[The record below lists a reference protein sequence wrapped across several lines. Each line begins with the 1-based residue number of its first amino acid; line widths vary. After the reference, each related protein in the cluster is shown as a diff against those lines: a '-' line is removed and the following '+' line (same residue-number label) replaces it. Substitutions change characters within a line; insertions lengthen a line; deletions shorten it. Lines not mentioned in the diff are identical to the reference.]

1 MVAIQKTTTDTPNS
15 PVPSEVLD
23 SEDYD
28 VSMAK
33 SDFEYH
39 DEDEEE
45 EEEEA
50 EVVEVTDTLV
60 KEVGTVSEDDK
71 DKAEKSSKPCTR
83 RPIRNLE
90 RVAIKHLLSPTESNV
105 QENNGGNRKKSKKES
120 TTELGTLS
128 DCTEQP
134 RMSQT
139 EVTELDI
146 VDVYLE
152 TTVDLVGDDKTDESE
167 HEQSS
172 EQLNEETSKEES
184 SAELPRKLLANVDN
198 PIVLTKLSDD
208 TDNSDTD
215 YDTCSSADVS
225 HMITVPIDAEEGV
238 QVVEL
243 PQADVRGVKRR
254 CQFM

>member
-1 MVAIQKTTTDTPNS
+1 MVVIQKTTTDTPNS

-28 VSMAK
+28 VSVAK
-33 SDFEYH
+33 SDFEYQ
-39 DEDEEE
+39 DEDDEEE
-45 EEEEA
+45 EA
-50 EVVEVTDTLV
+50 KVVEVTHPLV
-60 KEVGTVSEDDK
+60 KEAEIDSEDDK
-71 DKAEKSSKPCTR
+71 GNAEKSSKPCSR
-83 RPIRNLE
+83 RPIRNSE
-90 RVAIKHLLSPTESNV
+90 GVAIKHSLFTTEFNV
-105 QENNGGNRKKSKKES
+105 QEYNGGNRKKSKKES
-120 TTELGTLS
+120 TTEPGTLS
-128 DCTEQP
+128 DFTEQP

-139 EVTELDI
+139 EVTESNI

-152 TTVDLVGDDKTDESE
+152 TTVDLVGDDKTYESE
-167 HEQSS
+167 YEQSS
-172 EQLNEETSKEES
+172 EQLIGETSKEES
-184 SAELPRKLLANVDN
+184 SAELPKKLLANVDK
-198 PIVLTKLSDD
+198 PIILTKLSDD

-225 HMITVPIDAEEGV
+225 HMIIVPIDTEEEV

>member
-1 MVAIQKTTTDTPNS
+1 MVVIQKTTTDTPNS

-33 SDFEYH
+33 SDFE
-39 DEDEEE
+39 DQD

-50 EVVEVTDTLV
+50 EVVEVTHLLV
-60 KEVGTVSEDDK
+60 KEAEIDSEDDK
-71 DKAEKSSKPCTR
+71 GKAEKSSKPCSR
-83 RPIRNLE
+83 RFIRNLE
-90 RVAIKHLLSPTESNV
+90 RVAIKHLLPTIEFNV
-105 QENNGGNRKKSKKES
+105 QEYNGGNRKKSKKES
-120 TTELGTLS
+120 TTEPGTLS

-139 EVTELDI
+139 RVTELDI

-152 TTVDLVGDDKTDESE
+152 ATVDLVGDDKTYESE

-172 EQLNEETSKEES
+172 EQLIGEISKEES
-184 SAELPRKLLANVDN
+184 SAELPKKLLANADN
-198 PIVLTKLSDD
+198 PIIITKQSDV

-225 HMITVPIDAEEGV
+225 HMITVPIDAEEEV
-238 QVVEL
+238 QEVEL